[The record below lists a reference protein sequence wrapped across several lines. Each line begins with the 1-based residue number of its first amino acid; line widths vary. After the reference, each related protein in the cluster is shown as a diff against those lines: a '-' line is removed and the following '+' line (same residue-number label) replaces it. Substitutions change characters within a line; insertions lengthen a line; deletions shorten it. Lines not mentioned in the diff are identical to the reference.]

1 MVGKDKNSPRNH
13 SKPLPLKKPVYET
26 LWKNPEVGKNK
37 EAGGSRQKLRVAT
50 PRDLEFREPF
60 LLLSVTL

>member
-1 MVGKDKNSPRNH
+1 MAKIRIARAIIPNPYPQKNQFMKPCGKI
-13 SKPLPLKKPVYET
+13 LKSEKD
-26 LWKNPEVGKNK
+26 K